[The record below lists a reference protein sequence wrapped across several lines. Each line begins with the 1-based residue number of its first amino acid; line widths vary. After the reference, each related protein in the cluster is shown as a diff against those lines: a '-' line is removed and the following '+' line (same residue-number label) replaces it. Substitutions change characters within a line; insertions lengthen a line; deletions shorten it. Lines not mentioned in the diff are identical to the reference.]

1 MLVTCLICRSNVQVV
16 RPPHESVA
24 TMRVLMNVQ
33 VQEESLD
40 FD

>member
-24 TMRVLMNVQ
+24 TIQ
-33 VQEESLD
+33 DQEESLD